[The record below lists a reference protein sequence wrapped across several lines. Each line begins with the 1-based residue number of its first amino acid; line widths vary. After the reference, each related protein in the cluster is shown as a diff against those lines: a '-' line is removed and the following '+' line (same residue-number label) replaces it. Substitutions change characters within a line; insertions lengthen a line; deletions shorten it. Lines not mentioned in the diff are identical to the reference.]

1 MSNSNEYIKS
11 ATTYIGSVL
20 GDNIVVKPVCKSM
33 QDKLPISIF
42 SNFKLYNGLMLSKDV
57 LLTYVEDG
65 NIITPE
71 QTKGCF
77 VYLINE

>member
-1 MSNSNEYIKS
+1 MSKSNEYIKS

-42 SNFKLYNGLMLSKDV
+42 SNF
-57 LLTYVEDG
+57 
-65 NIITPE
+65 I
-71 QTKGCF
+71 F
-77 VYLINE
+77 AYL